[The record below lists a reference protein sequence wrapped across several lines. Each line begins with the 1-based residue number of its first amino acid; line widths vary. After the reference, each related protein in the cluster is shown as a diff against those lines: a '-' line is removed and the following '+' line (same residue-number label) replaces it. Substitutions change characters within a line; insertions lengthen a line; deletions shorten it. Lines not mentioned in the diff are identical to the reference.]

1 MVTVAISPSAAT
13 EDGSSHI
20 TYTFSRTGDTSRG
33 LSVYCTMGGTA
44 TLSADYTRIA
54 ATPASKTVSF
64 AAGAASATVTV
75 NPKVDSRIEPDETVS
90 LTLALATGTG
100 TGTGTG
106 YSIATTAAVVGT
118 ILNDDTAVNNQGNTK
133 LLSRGDGKACVE
145 YGAAT
150 RQEISSPWN
159 APGAT
164 TPPASSTPRA
174 LIPTGTDNPP
184 LAPTV

>member
-1 MVTVAISPSAAT
+1 M
-13 EDGSSHI
+13 
-20 TYTFSRTGDTSRG
+20 
-33 LSVYCTMGGTA
+33 
-44 TLSADYTRIA
+44 
-54 ATPASKTVSF
+54 SF

-90 LTLALATGTG
+90 LTLA